1 MYTVTLQVTEELVIC
16 RIKILVQKTKYRNI
30 CIVIRIV
37 FKVLQINS
45 VDLLLDH
52 TNPPARK
59 GMTFGNPILT
69 LYSPREQHNFPSD

>member
-1 MYTVTLQVTEELVIC
+1 MYTVTLQVIEELVIC

-30 CIVIRIV
+30 CIVIRTV

-45 VDLLLDH
+45 VDLLWYH

-69 LYSPREQHNFPSD
+69 LYSLWEQHNFPSD